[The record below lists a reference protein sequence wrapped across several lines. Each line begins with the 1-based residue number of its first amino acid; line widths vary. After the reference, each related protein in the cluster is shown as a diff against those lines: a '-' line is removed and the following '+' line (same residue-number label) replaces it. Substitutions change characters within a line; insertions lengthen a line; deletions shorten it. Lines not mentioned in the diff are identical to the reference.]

1 MWGSSTGLHGHKR
14 SHQDEQLRHDRFV
27 AMVVIAIIIAL
38 AALMTW
44 LSSVGGDTTTDF
56 HYYWL

>member
-1 MWGSSTGLHGHKR
+1 MLGSSTPLRRHKR

-27 AMVVIAIIIAL
+27 GMVVVAIIVAL
-38 AALMTW
+38 AALIVW
-44 LSSVGGDTTTDF
+44 LSSVGGNSTTDF